1 MDLIAE
7 LASISQANHVLS
19 TRIDDLERENHELR
33 LAANLPPTG
42 KITTLVG
49 IEPSRLRE
57 LELCERRWETV
68 ESIAN
73 EFDISRRKGG
83 TYTAWCV
90 EVPSDGKDFA
100 AAVDNASREDT
111 TNAD

>member
-19 TRIDDLERENHELR
+19 TRIDELERENAELR
-33 LAANLPPTG
+33 LAANLTPTG

-57 LELCERRWETV
+57 LELCERRWKTCERLATTERERWAGRWMWSLPTLNV
-68 ESIAN
+68 
-73 EFDISRRKGG
+73 DVYD
-83 TYTAWCV
+83 T
-90 EVPSDGKDFA
+90 FA
-100 AAVDNASREDT
+100 AAVDNASREDVK
-111 TNAD
+111 